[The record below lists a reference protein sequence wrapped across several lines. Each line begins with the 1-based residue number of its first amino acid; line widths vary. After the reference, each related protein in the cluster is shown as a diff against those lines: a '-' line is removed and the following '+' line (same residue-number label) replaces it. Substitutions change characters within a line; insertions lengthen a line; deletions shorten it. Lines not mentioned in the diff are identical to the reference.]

1 MSHTARRSGIEPD
14 TVGVSRM
21 LSFELPRPSGAEWD
35 QRVLSVQL
43 TPAGAP
49 FELEVVLQGSLAAM
63 LGEKLDKRAVLHV
76 THLTPTGR
84 RGRLRAQVSFERL
97 ELTDEPDRAESL
109 TLIVDMDA
117 RNLDEILRWQESAR
131 MTITRSLRA

>member
-1 MSHTARRSGIEPD
+1 
-14 TVGVSRM
+14 M

-63 LGEKLDKRAVLHV
+63 LREQGEKHPVLHV
-76 THLTPTGR
+76 SHLTPTGR

-97 ELTDEPDRAESL
+97 ELTDEPDHAESL
-109 TLIVDMDA
+109 TLRVEMDA